1 MQISNAN
8 DIIVNYEETWLQSI
22 ENQSNAVL
30 LNEIFICIAT
40 AWEYQLFFQFHN
52 TNLIIGSW
60 MSKIVLPSCHDHCCL
75 TQYRMSY
82 LFADG
87 WLEDSRLPNID
98 TYSQNCI
105 YFQNVQYQNCIFSID
120 TCNKCRIKL
129 INCERDSAMYD
140 SWNLILY
147 CIMQHQDILNYS
159 DDIVLIKLCL

>member
-8 DIIVNYEETWLQSI
+8 DVIVNYEETWLQSI

-105 YFQNVQYQNCIFSID
+105 YFQNFQANFQIVIFGFKYYTCIFWID
-120 TCNKCRIKL
+120 TSNKCSIKL
-129 INCERDSAMYD
+129 MFSE
-140 SWNLILY
+140 
-147 CIMQHQDILNYS
+147 
-159 DDIVLIKLCL
+159 